1 MSFVTKDG
9 LFIEG
14 DDVHEFVVPHGRRPK
29 IVLDDL
35 CGMTQEELQKI
46 ISEALEKSD
55 SKEIIINS
63 ARLTEVA
70 K

>member
-29 IVLDDL
+29 TVLDDW
-35 CGMTQEELQKI
+35 CGMTQEELQK
-46 ISEALEKSD
+46 
-55 SKEIIINS
+55 
-63 ARLTEVA
+63 EVLLMFS
-70 K
+70 

>member
-9 LFIEG
+9 FFIED
-14 DDVHEFVVPHGRRPK
+14 DDVHEFVVPCGHRPK
-29 IVLDDL
+29 IVLDDW
-35 CGMTQEELQKI
+35 CEITQEELQKI
-46 ISEALEKSD
+46 ISEALEKSG

-63 ARLTEVA
+63 TRLTVVA